1 MGEKGIKRGRIHM
14 RLNRRDRAA
23 LLQAANTL
31 EEQMQQVA
39 REPVE
44 NRIAEYANTDSANS
58 FLLDLF

>member
-1 MGEKGIKRGRIHM
+1 M